1 MYHFALLFKRNSL
14 IYYIY
19 TILIGR
25 NQRLLSILSDPYQK
39 RFTPLFAPY
48 HPRIEVPSTEF
59 GTELVRTGYFPSPAL
74 ISFIPLSVC
83 LLINSFVSRFICVFG
98 IDPYPQVIDKLFKE
112 LILFTAKAA

>member
-48 HPRIEVPSTEF
+48 QPRIKVLLTEF
-59 GTELVRTGYFPSPAL
+59 GTELVRTGYCPTPAL
-74 ISFIPLSVC
+74 VP
-83 LLINSFVSRFICVFG
+83 FG
-98 IDPYPQVIDKLFKE
+98 ARKGSH
-112 LILFTAKAA
+112 

>member
-59 GTELVRTGYFPSPAL
+59 GTELVRTGYCPTPT
-74 ISFIPLSVC
+74 
-83 LLINSFVSRFICVFG
+83 LLPFRARKGSH
-98 IDPYPQVIDKLFKE
+98 
-112 LILFTAKAA
+112 

>member
-59 GTELVRTGYFPSPAL
+59 GTDRILPNSSLG
-74 ISFIPLSVC
+74 SFSGTERKPLIPLME
-83 LLINSFVSRFICVFG
+83 G
-98 IDPYPQVIDKLFKE
+98 YYK
-112 LILFTAKAA
+112 

>member
-1 MYHFALLFKRNSL
+1 MYHFALLFKRNNL

-59 GTELVRTGYFPSPAL
+59 GTELVRIKYAPSPAL
-74 ISFIPLSVC
+74 SLSGYKEETGNPANG
-83 LLINSFVSRFICVFG
+83 LLKKNSTLN
-98 IDPYPQVIDKLFKE
+98 D
-112 LILFTAKAA
+112 T